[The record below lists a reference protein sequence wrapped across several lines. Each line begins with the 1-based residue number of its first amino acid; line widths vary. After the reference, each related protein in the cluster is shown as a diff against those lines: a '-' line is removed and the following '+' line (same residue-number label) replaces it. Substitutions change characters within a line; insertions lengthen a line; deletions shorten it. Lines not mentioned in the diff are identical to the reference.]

1 MKENASQRA
10 VQESETQQFAQENN
24 LMYIGESSA
33 LSDTNIKEVE
43 EALLES
49 NISRFNLKIEIHK
62 V

>member
-33 LSDTNIKEVE
+33 LSDTNIKEVV